1 MSKFTFVCQEESMPF
16 VHSIQSKRTVEFN
29 AETLDDILNEFEMFL
44 RGAGFHFEG
53 HLDFVNE
60 DEWNEDN
67 DGVEE
72 FQTPQ
77 NLYDEMDYGVS
88 HTPKNTKPWDWTVG
102 ELMKGPITMHDM
114 GGSFEVNTPSY
125 GAAQPTIAFP
135 PGVDTITITGKPEGS
150 WKCELCGIP
159 KTVMEKQNCYDDNCP
174 KGTW

>member
-53 HLDFVNE
+53 RLDIVNE

-72 FQTPQ
+72 FETTQTGSW
-77 NLYDEMDYGVS
+77 E
-88 HTPKNTKPWDWTVG
+88 WTVNS
-102 ELMKGPITMHDM
+102 LMNPPKFRANGC
-114 GGSFEVNTPSY
+114 EV
-125 GAAQPTIAFP
+125 
-135 PGVDTITITGKPEGS
+135 
-150 WKCELCGIP
+150 CGLD
-159 KTVMEKQNCYDDNCP
+159 KSMMKSHNCYDDNCP
-174 KGTW
+174 VHAPKSVNASEA

>member
-53 HLDFVNE
+53 RLDIVNE

-72 FQTPQ
+72 FQTTQ
-77 NLYDEMDYGVS
+77 TGSWE
-88 HTPKNTKPWDWTVG
+88 WTVNS
-102 ELMKGPITMHDM
+102 LMNPPKFRANGC
-114 GGSFEVNTPSY
+114 EV
-125 GAAQPTIAFP
+125 
-135 PGVDTITITGKPEGS
+135 
-150 WKCELCGIP
+150 CGLD
-159 KTVMEKQNCYDDNCP
+159 KSMMKSHNCYDDNCP
-174 KGTW
+174 VHAPKSVNASEA

>member
-53 HLDFVNE
+53 RLDIVNE

-72 FQTPQ
+72 FETPQ
-77 NLYDEMDYGVS
+77 TGSWE
-88 HTPKNTKPWDWTVG
+88 WTVNS
-102 ELMKGPITMHDM
+102 LMNPPKFRANGC
-114 GGSFEVNTPSY
+114 EV
-125 GAAQPTIAFP
+125 
-135 PGVDTITITGKPEGS
+135 
-150 WKCELCGIP
+150 CGLD
-159 KTVMEKQNCYDDNCP
+159 KSMMKSHNCYDDNCP
-174 KGTW
+174 VHAPKSVNASEA